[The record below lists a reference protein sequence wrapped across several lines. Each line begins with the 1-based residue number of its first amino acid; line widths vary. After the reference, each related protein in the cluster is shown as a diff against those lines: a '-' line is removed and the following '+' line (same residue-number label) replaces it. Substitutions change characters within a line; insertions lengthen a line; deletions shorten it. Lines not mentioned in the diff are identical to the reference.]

1 LAADYRR
8 TLPTYTQ
15 KSGIIEAAVLDD
27 ILNR

>member
-8 TLPTYTQ
+8 TLPTRTH